1 MCNAQKSCISANLNR
16 FSSVSEHLH
25 SPLSPLYI
33 EREMRSFSV
42 FPYSPPNGLCILR
55 QLIPPE
61 PISENTI
68 CDGNVVL
75 MAILINLLMRLMTA
89 KQSQL
94 QPIIIIIIICL
105 NGAASSKFR
114 IQLYTLEW
122 NC

>member
-1 MCNAQKSCISANLNR
+1 MCNAQKSCSSANLNC

-25 SPLSPLYI
+25 IPLSPLYT
-33 EREMRSFSV
+33 EREIRSSSV

-61 PISENTI
+61 LINENTI
-68 CDGNVVL
+68 CDENVVL
-75 MAILINLLMRLMTA
+75 MAIIINLLMRLMTA

-94 QPIIIIIIICL
+94 QPIIIIICL

-122 NC
+122 NCY